1 MNEFVLDASVA
12 LSWYVDSPVHPY
24 AGLVRE
30 ALQQRGATAIAPA
43 LWSLEMANG
52 LQMADRRGTLTSD
65 EVGRGLQ
72 QLELLTRSVIE
83 LEMQWISIREAFVAA
98 RSFRLSAYD
107 AMYLDLARRKGLPLA
122 SLDKELAAAAQKLGV
137 AIFEAGQ

>member
-1 MNEFVLDASVA
+1 MSEFVLDASVA
-12 LSWYVDSPVHPY
+12 LSWYVDSPVHIY
-24 AGLVRE
+24 AARVRD
-30 ALQQRGATAIAPA
+30 ALQQPGTTAIAPA

-52 LQMADRRGTLTSD
+52 LLMADRRGTLTAD
-65 EVGRGLQ
+65 EIGMGLQ

-107 AMYLDLARRKGLPLA
+107 AVYLELARRKGLPLA
-122 SLDKELAAAAQKLGV
+122 SLDKELGAAATKLGI
-137 AIFEAGQ
+137 ATFQ